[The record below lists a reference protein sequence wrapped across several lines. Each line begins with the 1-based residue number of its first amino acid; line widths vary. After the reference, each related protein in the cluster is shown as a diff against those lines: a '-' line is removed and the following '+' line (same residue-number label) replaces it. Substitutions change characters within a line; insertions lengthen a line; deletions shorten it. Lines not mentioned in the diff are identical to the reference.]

1 MTNFTRSHNQIL
13 CNLYEKPVCP
23 NCSIMEKTGIGLYEI
38 LSLVTILLPLIPLFI
53 IFISKSYR
61 QDSISL
67 LMIFCMVSFIQNV
80 ILYVPGLV
88 TINQAFIKIVFAL
101 AQFVLLLLIIR
112 LTMDSK
118 FIREGIKIVLISFV
132 TVVITLFTLN
142 RVQDYGLNIEIG
154 ECIILVCLTLL
165 ALFHIIKN
173 QDMFIF
179 YSPLFWIAGGTLFY
193 YTMYLLTQSLPE
205 KNTHPATPNEQK
217 RMLLLIIIFV
227 QFIFYTIAAAVAG
240 KSGGNDRIN
249 YQS

>member
-1 MTNFTRSHNQIL
+1 
-13 CNLYEKPVCP
+13 
-23 NCSIMEKTGIGLYEI
+23 MEKTGIGLYEI

-61 QDSISL
+61 QDALSL

-88 TINQAFIKIVFAL
+88 TINQDFIKIVFAL

-112 LTMDSK
+112 VTMDSK
-118 FIREGIKIVLISFV
+118 FIREGIKIILVSFV

-142 RVQDYGLNIEIG
+142 RVQAYGLSIEIG
-154 ECIILVCLTLL
+154 ECIILVCLSLL

-173 QDMFIF
+173 QDIYIF
-179 YSPLFWIAGGTLFY
+179 YSPLFWIAGGTFFY

-205 KNTHPATPNEQK
+205 KNTLPSTPNEQK
-217 RMLLLIIIFV
+217 QMLLLIIIFV
-227 QFIFYTIAAAVAG
+227 QFIFYTIAASVAG
-240 KSGGNDRIN
+240 KSEGNDRIN